1 MENFLANISKD
12 FEIKE
17 IKKFEPVEFLEQLK
31 KLETEQ
37 KEELPKE
44 NKIKILNEYLTYIIQ
59 EKENIIKKR
68 KAKHFIFIEEKQ
80 QNEFLSFLEK
90 DFHFLKNQ
98 MSDGEISVQKIE
110 SIFFNIL
117 ERSKT
122 FQEYHNHLMEMK
134 DL

>member
-1 MENFLANISKD
+1 MDNFLANISKD

-17 IKKFEPVEFLEQLK
+17 IKKFESVEFLEQLK

-44 NKIKILNEYLTYIIQ
+44 NK
-59 EKENIIKKR
+59 IKKR